1 MKLEEWLNIWLN
13 KYVKHTI
20 KLRTFLTY
28 ESICKKHIIPV
39 LGNYKL
45 NDLSSKIIQDFL
57 LNKLEHGNINNNQA
71 LSYNTIK
78 MIYSILKKALN
89 SAYDFEIINVDYTKK
104 IILPKNRE
112 KNIEVFDSKE
122 QKILETFCL
131 NNRKSNY
138 FGIVLCLYTGI
149 RLGELL
155 ALTWND
161 IDFNK
166 KLLSI
171 NKTASYIKIND
182 KFTNYIDTPKTSSSN
197 RTIPLPK
204 QLLPYLKKIKKTSNS
219 KYIITTKR
227 NGMVGTR
234 SYQKTYTRI
243 LNKLN
248 IKYRNFH
255 SLRHTFATRTLE
267 LGMDVKSL
275 SEILGHKNAMITL
288 NRYSHSLLN
297 YKIEMMN
304 KLGKN
309 ISQ

>member
-131 NNRKSNY
+131 NNKKSNY